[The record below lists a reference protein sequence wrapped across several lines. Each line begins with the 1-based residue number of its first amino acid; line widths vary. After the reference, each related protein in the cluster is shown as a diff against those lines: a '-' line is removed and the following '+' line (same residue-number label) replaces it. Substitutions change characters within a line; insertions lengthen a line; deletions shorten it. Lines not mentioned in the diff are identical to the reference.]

1 MKVGTEVTAGRDT
14 PVANMP
20 SDVDAVSPAI
30 AAPSLREC
38 FSGKIGSGKTSTSRA
53 VARWLNDSLHKPWL
67 KFHGA
72 QPRLN
77 PKTALPGSSFSS
89 RATLAS
95 PLKVSRAPAP
105 PCRLVHAGLYPV
117 TKCLRPAR

>member
-38 FSGKIGSGKTSTSRA
+38 FSGKIGSGKTSTRA
-53 VARWLNDSLHKPWL
+53 
-67 KFHGA
+67 
-72 QPRLN
+72 
-77 PKTALPGSSFSS
+77 
-89 RATLAS
+89 
-95 PLKVSRAPAP
+95 
-105 PCRLVHAGLYPV
+105 C
-117 TKCLRPAR
+117 